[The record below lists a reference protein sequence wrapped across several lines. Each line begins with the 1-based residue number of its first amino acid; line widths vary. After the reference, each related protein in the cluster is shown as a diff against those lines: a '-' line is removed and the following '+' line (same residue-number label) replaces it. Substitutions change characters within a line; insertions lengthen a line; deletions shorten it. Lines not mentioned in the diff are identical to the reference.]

1 MSSEKKVVYTS
12 KYSMKNLENTFWVKL
27 TFSIFFF
34 FFLKP
39 QIKNFYMD
47 DWLSTVALAAQNI
60 LI

>member
-1 MSSEKKVVYTS
+1 MPSGKKSRIHIEIQHEKLGKYISGKV
-12 KYSMKNLENTFWVKL
+12 NFLD
-27 TFSIFFF
+27 FFF